1 MKLFQSVLL
10 LLALEVQKKSSCERV
25 TSAVVSVYS
34 CDFIKHASNILQMM
48 EDVTAG
54 HHVMEEPVIFLWGK
68 CS

>member
-10 LLALEVQKKSSCERV
+10 LLALEVQKKSSCEGI

-34 CDFIKHASNILQMM
+34 CDFIKYPLNTLQMM

-54 HHVMEEPVIFLWGK
+54 HHVMEEPVMFLWGK